1 LGKECQEDRILIYE
15 QQDYDKAISVIGKGI
30 LMDINKRTL
39 ELIDSDIQEVAT
51 LYYGIRIKDMNQA
64 WDKT

>member
-1 LGKECQEDRILIYE
+1 MIYE

>member
-1 LGKECQEDRILIYE
+1 LGKEYQEDRILIYE

-39 ELIDSDIQEVAT
+39 ELINSDIQEVAT
-51 LYYGIRIKDMNQA
+51 TYYNLRIKGMNQA
-64 WDKT
+64 WDK

>member
-1 LGKECQEDRILIYE
+1 MIYE

-39 ELIDSDIQEVAT
+39 ELIDSDIKEVAT
-51 LYYGIRIKDMNQA
+51 TYYNLRIKDMNQA

>member
-1 LGKECQEDRILIYE
+1 LIYE

-39 ELIDSDIQEVAT
+39 ELIDSDIKEVAT
-51 LYYGIRIKDMNQA
+51 TYYNLRIKDMNQA